1 MLQNVRVPY
10 YDKWRKI
17 KMLSVDEAR
26 QRMLNTIPVL
36 STEKRGI
43 LNCAGYVL
51 AEAVSAPEHIP
62 PFDNSAM
69 DGFAVRAVDVKAAT
83 EENPTVLSVVE
94 TIAAGHAPTKQ
105 VLSGQAARIMT
116 GAMMPEGADAVVMQE
131 VTELFS
137 RDSVKIFE
145 NVSENQNVR
154 FAGESVKAGEEV
166 MPPGKLLRAPEISM
180 LASLNCAEVIV
191 HRKPTVAIV
200 STGDELTPLGER
212 LEPGKIRDSNRY
224 GLYAQVE
231 EAGGVPIDMGI
242 APDDEAETERIFR
255 DALAKADALITSGGV
270 SVGEHDVVK
279 SVLAKLG
286 EINFWR
292 VAMKPGKPQ
301 AYGIADGK
309 PIFGLPGN
317 PVSSL
322 VVFELFVRPALLKMA
337 GHTHLLRPTFKAVLA
352 ESVKN
357 RDGRVNYM
365 RAILTEQDGHY
376 TAKTTGPQGSGI
388 LHSLVLANGLITI
401 PAGAKLAAG
410 ATVDA
415 QFLD

>member
-1 MLQNVRVPY
+1 
-10 YDKWRKI
+10 
-17 KMLSVDEAR
+17 MLSVEEAR
-26 QRMLNTIPVL
+26 QRMLDTIPVL
-36 STEKRGI
+36 SSEKREI
-43 LNCAGYVL
+43 LECTDYVL
-51 AEAVSAPEHIP
+51 AEALHAEENIP

-69 DGFAVRAVDVKAAT
+69 DGYAVRAADVKNAS
-83 EENPTVLSVVE
+83 EKNPVVLSVVE
-94 TIAAGHAPTKQ
+94 TIAAGYAATKQ
-105 VLSGQAARIMT
+105 VAAGQAARIMT
-116 GAMMPEGADAVVMQE
+116 GAMMPDGADAVVMQE
-131 VTELFS
+131 VTQQ
-137 RDSVKIFE
+137 DGNKVKIFE
-145 NVSENQNVR
+145 NIDKTGNVR
-154 FAGESVKAGEEV
+154 FTGESVTEGQQV
-166 MPPGKLLRAPEISM
+166 MRKGKHLRPPEISM
-180 LASLNCAEVIV
+180 LASLNCAEIAV

-200 STGDELTPLGER
+200 STGDELTPLGEP

-231 EAGGVPIDMGI
+231 EAGGMPVDMGI

-255 DALAKADALITSGGV
+255 AALAKADALITSGGV

-286 EINFWR
+286 KINFWR

-337 GHTHLLRPTFKAVLA
+337 GRTDLLRPTFKATLA
-352 ESVKN
+352 ETITN

-365 RAILTEQDGHY
+365 RAILKISDGKI
-376 TAKTTGPQGSGI
+376 TAETTGPQGSGI
-388 LHSLVLANGLITI
+388 LHSLVLANGLIII
-401 PAGAKLAAG
+401 PTAATLHAGE
-410 ATVDA
+410 TVDA
-415 QFLD
+415 QFLF

>member
-1 MLQNVRVPY
+1 
-10 YDKWRKI
+10 
-17 KMLSVDEAR
+17 MLSVEEAR
-26 QRMLNTIPVL
+26 QRMLDTIPVL
-36 STEKRGI
+36 TSEKREI
-43 LNCAGYVL
+43 LDCPDYVL
-51 AEAVSAPEHIP
+51 ADELHATENIP

-69 DGFAVRAVDVKAAT
+69 DGYAVRAADVKDAT
-83 EENPTVLSVVE
+83 QENPAVLAVIETV
-94 TIAAGHAPTKQ
+94 AAGYAPTKQ
-105 VLSGQAARIMT
+105 VAAGQAARIMT
-116 GAMMPEGADAVVMQE
+116 GAMMPDGADAVVMQE
-131 VTELFS
+131 VTQQAA
-137 RDSVKIFE
+137 DTVKIFE
-145 NVSENQNVR
+145 SVDETDNVR
-154 FAGESVKAGEEV
+154 FTGESVAEGQQV
-166 MPPGKLLRAPEISM
+166 MGKGKHLRPPEISM
-180 LASLNCAEVIV
+180 LASLNCGAVSV
-191 HRKPTVAIV
+191 HCKPTVAIV
-200 STGDELTPLGER
+200 STGDELTPLGEP

-231 EAGGVPIDMGI
+231 EAGGIPIDMGI

-255 DALAKADALITSGGV
+255 AALAAADALITSGGV

-337 GHTHLLRPTFKAVLA
+337 GHKKLLRPTFKATLT
-352 ESVKN
+352 ETITN

-365 RAILTEQDGHY
+365 RAILTESDGQI
-376 TAKTTGPQGSGI
+376 TAETTGPQGSGI

-401 PAGAKLAAG
+401 PSGVTLEAGE
-410 ATVDA
+410 TVEA
-415 QFLD
+415 QFLF

>member
-1 MLQNVRVPY
+1 
-10 YDKWRKI
+10 
-17 KMLSVDEAR
+17 MLSVEEAR
-26 QRMLNTIPVL
+26 QQMLNTIPVL
-36 STEKRGI
+36 PTEKREI

-51 AEAVSAPEHIP
+51 AEALHAEENIP

-69 DGFAVRAVDVKAAT
+69 DGFAVRAADVQNASETKPA
-83 EENPTVLSVVE
+83 VLTVVE
-94 TIAAGHAPTKQ
+94 TIAAGYAPTKQ
-105 VLSGQAARIMT
+105 VAPGQTSRIMT

-131 VTELFS
+131 VTQ
-137 RDSVKIFE
+137 RDGDEVKIFE
-145 NVSENQNVR
+145 GVDKTGNVR
-154 FAGESVKAGEEV
+154 FTGESVAEGQQVMGKGKYLRPPEV
-166 MPPGKLLRAPEISM
+166 SM
-180 LASLNCAEVIV
+180 LASLNCPEVTV
-191 HRKPTVAIV
+191 YRKPTVAIV
-200 STGDELTPLGER
+200 STGDELTPLGEP

-231 EAGGVPIDMGI
+231 EAGGIPIDMGI

-255 DALAKADALITSGGV
+255 AALAKADALITSGGV

-279 SVLAKLG
+279 SVLARLG
-286 EINFWR
+286 KINFWR

-301 AYGIADGK
+301 AYGISDGK

-337 GHTHLLRPTFKAVLA
+337 GHTELLRPTFKATLA
-352 ESVKN
+352 EPVTN

-365 RAILTEQDGHY
+365 RVILKASNGHY
-376 TAKTTGPQGSGI
+376 TAETTGPQGSGI

-401 PAGAKLAAG
+401 PAGVTLGAG
-410 ATVDA
+410 ETVDA
-415 QFLD
+415 QFLF

>member
-1 MLQNVRVPY
+1 
-10 YDKWRKI
+10 
-17 KMLSVDEAR
+17 MLSVDEAR
-26 QRMLNTIPVL
+26 QRMLDTIPIL
-36 STEKRGI
+36 PSEKQEI
-43 LNCAGYVL
+43 LACTGYVL
-51 AEAVSAPEHIP
+51 AEALHAKENIP

-69 DGFAVRAVDVKAAT
+69 DGYAVRAADVKNASEKHPA
-83 EENPTVLSVVE
+83 VLSVVE
-94 TIAAGHAPTKQ
+94 TIAAGYAPTKQ
-105 VLSGQAARIMT
+105 VAAGQTSRIMT
-116 GAMMPEGADAVVMQE
+116 GAMMPHGADAVIMQE
-131 VTELFS
+131 VTQQEG
-137 RDSVKIFE
+137 DTVKIFE
-145 NVSENQNVR
+145 SIDTAGNVR
-154 FAGESVKAGEEV
+154 FTGESVAEGQQVMGKGKHLRPPEV
-166 MPPGKLLRAPEISM
+166 SM
-180 LASLNCAEVIV
+180 LASLNCAEATV

-200 STGDELTPLGER
+200 STGDELTRLGEP

-231 EAGGVPIDMGI
+231 EAGGIPIDMGI

-255 DALAKADALITSGGV
+255 AALAKADALITSGGV

-279 SVLAKLG
+279 TVLAKLG

-337 GHTHLLRPTFKAVLA
+337 GHKDLLRPTFKATLA
-352 ESVKN
+352 ETITN

-365 RAILTEQDGHY
+365 RAILKVSDGEI
-376 TAKTTGPQGSGI
+376 TAQTTGPQGSGI

-401 PAGAKLAAG
+401 PTATTLHAGAK
-410 ATVDA
+410 VDA
-415 QFLD
+415 QFLF

>member
-1 MLQNVRVPY
+1 
-10 YDKWRKI
+10 
-17 KMLSVDEAR
+17 MLSVDEAR
-26 QRMLNTIPVL
+26 QRMLDTIPVL
-36 STEKRGI
+36 PPETRGI
-43 LNCAGYVL
+43 LACAGHVL
-51 AEAVSAPEHIP
+51 AEVLPATENIP

-69 DGFAVRAVDVKAAT
+69 DGYAVRAADVQDASEK
-83 EENPTVLSVVE
+83 NPAVLSVVE
-94 TIAAGHAPTKQ
+94 TIAAGYAPTKQ
-105 VLSGQAARIMT
+105 VAAGQAARIMT
-116 GAMMPEGADAVVMQE
+116 GAMMPQGADAVIMQE
-131 VTELFS
+131 VTQQAGAE
-137 RDSVKIFE
+137 VQIFE
-145 NVSENQNVR
+145 SIDTAGNVR
-154 FAGESVKAGEEV
+154 FTGESVSKGQQVMGKGKHLRPPEV
-166 MPPGKLLRAPEISM
+166 SM
-180 LASLNCAEVIV
+180 LASLNCAAAIV

-200 STGDELTPLGER
+200 STGDELTPLGEP
-212 LEPGKIRDSNRY
+212 LKPGKIRDSNRY

-231 EAGGVPIDMGI
+231 EAGGIPIDMGI

-255 DALAKADALITSGGV
+255 AALAKADALITSGGV

-279 SVLAKLG
+279 TVLAKLG

-337 GHTHLLRPTFKAVLA
+337 GHKDLLRPTFKATLA
-352 ESVKN
+352 EAITN

-365 RAILTEQDGHY
+365 RAILKVSDGEI
-376 TAKTTGPQGSGI
+376 TAQTTGPQGSGI

-401 PAGAKLAAG
+401 PSGVTLAAG
-410 ATVDA
+410 ETVAA
-415 QFLD
+415 QFL

>member
-1 MLQNVRVPY
+1 
-10 YDKWRKI
+10 
-17 KMLSVDEAR
+17 MLSVEVAR
-26 QRMLNTIPVL
+26 QQMLNTIPVL
-36 STEKRGI
+36 PSERRDI

-51 AEAVSAPEHIP
+51 AEGLSATENIP

-69 DGFAVRAVDVKAAT
+69 DGYAVRAADVQNASQ
-83 EENPTVLSVVE
+83 ENPAVLSVVE

-105 VLSGQAARIMT
+105 VREGEAARIMT
-116 GAMMPEGADAVVMQE
+116 GAMMPTGADAVVMQE
-131 VTELFS
+131 VTREENS
-137 RDSVKIFE
+137 EVKIFE
-145 NVSENQNVR
+145 GVKKYENIR
-154 FAGESVKAGEEV
+154 FTGESVKVGAVVMKKGKHLRPPEV
-166 MPPGKLLRAPEISM
+166 SM
-180 LASLNCAEVIV
+180 LASLNCAEVLG

-200 STGDELTPLGER
+200 STGDELTPLGAS

-231 EAGGVPIDMGI
+231 EAGGIPIDMGI
-242 APDDEAETERIFR
+242 ARDDEAETERIFR
-255 DALAKADALITSGGV
+255 AALSEADALITSGGV
-270 SVGEHDVVK
+270 SVGEHDIVK
-279 SVLAKLG
+279 NVLEKLG
-286 EINFWR
+286 KINFWR

-337 GHTHLLRPTFKAVLA
+337 GHRDLLRPTFKAVLS
-352 ESVKN
+352 ESITN

-365 RAILTEQDGHY
+365 RAILKESDGQY
-376 TAKTTGPQGSGI
+376 TAETTGPQGSGI

-401 PAGAKLAAG
+401 PAGVTLGAG
-410 ATVDA
+410 ETVDA
-415 QFLD
+415 QFLF

>member
-1 MLQNVRVPY
+1 
-10 YDKWRKI
+10 
-17 KMLSVDEAR
+17 MLSVDEAR
-26 QRMLNTIPVL
+26 QRMLDTIPIL
-36 STEKRGI
+36 PSEKREI
-43 LNCAGYVL
+43 FQCTGYVL
-51 AEAVSAPEHIP
+51 AETLPATENIP

-69 DGFAVRAVDVKAAT
+69 DGYAVRAADVKNAS
-83 EENPTVLSVVE
+83 EQNPAVLSVVE
-94 TIAAGHAPTKQ
+94 TIAAGYAPTKQ
-105 VLSGQAARIMT
+105 VAAGQASRIMT
-116 GAMMPEGADAVVMQE
+116 GAMMPDGADAVIMQE
-131 VTELFS
+131 VTQQEG
-137 RDSVKIFE
+137 DEVKIFE
-145 NVSENQNVR
+145 GIDTAGNVR
-154 FAGESVKAGEEV
+154 FTGESVAEGQQVMEKGKHLRPPEV
-166 MPPGKLLRAPEISM
+166 SM
-180 LASLNCAEVIV
+180 LASLNCAAATV

-200 STGDELTPLGER
+200 STGDELTPLGEP

-231 EAGGVPIDMGI
+231 EAGGIPIDMGI

-255 DALAKADALITSGGV
+255 AALAKADALITSGGV

-279 SVLAKLG
+279 TVLAKLG

-337 GHTHLLRPTFKAVLA
+337 GHTHLFRPTFKATLA
-352 ESVKN
+352 EAITN

-365 RAILTEQDGHY
+365 RAILEVSDGEI
-376 TAKTTGPQGSGI
+376 TAQTTGPQGSGI

-401 PAGAKLAAG
+401 PTATTLQAGEK
-410 ATVDA
+410 VDA
-415 QFLD
+415 QFLF

>member
-1 MLQNVRVPY
+1 
-10 YDKWRKI
+10 
-17 KMLSVDEAR
+17 MLSVEEAR
-26 QRMLNTIPVL
+26 QRMLDTIPVL
-36 STEKRGI
+36 PSEKRTI
-43 LNCAGYVL
+43 LDCNGYVL
-51 AEAVSAPEHIP
+51 AEMLNAKENIP

-69 DGFAVRAVDVKAAT
+69 DGFAVRAADVKNAT
-83 EENPTVLSVVE
+83 QEKPAVLSVVE
-94 TIAAGHAPTKQ
+94 TIAAGNAPTKQ
-105 VLSGQAARIMT
+105 VATGQAARIMT

-131 VTELFS
+131 VTE
-137 RDSVKIFE
+137 RVADEVKIFE
-145 NVSENQNVR
+145 SIDETGNVR
-154 FAGESVKAGEEV
+154 FTGESVTQGEQVMGKGKHLRPPEV
-166 MPPGKLLRAPEISM
+166 SM
-180 LASLNCAEVIV
+180 LASLNCAEVSV

-200 STGDELTPLGER
+200 STGDELTPLGEP
-212 LEPGKIRDSNRY
+212 LTPGKIRDSNRY

-231 EAGGVPIDMGI
+231 EAGGIPIDMGI
-242 APDDEAETERIFR
+242 APDNEAETERIFR
-255 DALAKADALITSGGV
+255 AALAEADALITSGGV

-301 AYGIADGK
+301 AYGISDGK

-337 GHTHLLRPTFKAVLA
+337 GNTDLLRPTFKATLT
-352 ESVKN
+352 ESVTN

-365 RAILTEQDGHY
+365 RAILKESEGQY
-376 TAKTTGPQGSGI
+376 TAETTGPQGSGI

-401 PAGAKLAAG
+401 PAGVTLQAG
-410 ATVDA
+410 EKVNA
-415 QFLD
+415 QFLL

>member
-1 MLQNVRVPY
+1 
-10 YDKWRKI
+10 
-17 KMLSVDEAR
+17 MLSVDEAR
-26 QRMLNTIPVL
+26 QRMLGTIPIL
-36 STEKRGI
+36 PPEKRGI
-43 LNCAGYVL
+43 LACTDYVL
-51 AEAVSAPEHIP
+51 AEELHATENIP

-69 DGFAVRAVDVKAAT
+69 DGYAVRAADVKNAT
-83 EENPTVLSVVE
+83 EKQPAVLSVVE
-94 TIAAGHAPTKQ
+94 TIAAGYAPTKQ
-105 VLSGQAARIMT
+105 VAAGQASRIMT
-116 GAMMPEGADAVVMQE
+116 GAMMPQGANAVIMQE
-131 VTELFS
+131 VTQQEG
-137 RDSVKIFE
+137 DEVKIFE
-145 NVSENQNVR
+145 SIDTAGNVR
-154 FAGESVKAGEEV
+154 FTGESVAEGQQVMKKGKHLRPPEV
-166 MPPGKLLRAPEISM
+166 SM
-180 LASLNCAEVIV
+180 LASLNCAEATV

-200 STGDELTPLGER
+200 STGDELTRLGEP

-231 EAGGVPIDMGI
+231 EAGGIPIDMGI

-255 DALAKADALITSGGV
+255 AALAKADALITSGGV

-279 SVLAKLG
+279 TVLAKLG

-337 GHTHLLRPTFKAVLA
+337 GHKDLLRPTFKATLA
-352 ESVKN
+352 ETITN

-365 RAILTEQDGHY
+365 RAILKVSDGEI
-376 TAKTTGPQGSGI
+376 TAQTTGPQGSGI

-401 PAGAKLAAG
+401 PTATTLHAGEK
-410 ATVDA
+410 VDA
-415 QFLD
+415 QFLF

>member
-1 MLQNVRVPY
+1 
-10 YDKWRKI
+10 
-17 KMLSVDEAR
+17 MLSVDEAR
-26 QRMLNTIPVL
+26 QRMLDTIPVL
-36 STEKRGI
+36 PSEDRGI
-43 LNCAGYVL
+43 LACTGYVL
-51 AEAVSAPEHIP
+51 AEELHATENIP

-69 DGFAVRAVDVKAAT
+69 DGYAVRAADVKDAS
-83 EENPTVLSVVE
+83 EENPAVLSVVE
-94 TIAAGHAPTKQ
+94 TIAAGYAPAKQ
-105 VLSGQAARIMT
+105 VAVGQASRIMT

-131 VTELFS
+131 VTQQEGNE
-137 RDSVKIFE
+137 VKIFE
-145 NVSENQNVR
+145 SIDTAGNVR
-154 FAGESVKAGEEV
+154 FTGESVSEGQQVMGKGKHLRPPEV
-166 MPPGKLLRAPEISM
+166 SM
-180 LASLNCAEVIV
+180 LASLNCAEATV

-200 STGDELTPLGER
+200 STGDELTPLGEP

-255 DALAKADALITSGGV
+255 AALAKADALITSGGV

-279 SVLAKLG
+279 TVLAKLG

-337 GHTHLLRPTFKAVLA
+337 GHTHLFRPTFKAVLA
-352 ESVKN
+352 ESVTN

-365 RAILTEQDGHY
+365 RAILKVSDGEI
-376 TAKTTGPQGSGI
+376 TAQTTGPQGSGI

-401 PAGAKLAAG
+401 PTATTLQAGEK
-410 ATVDA
+410 VDA
-415 QFLD
+415 QFLF

>member
-1 MLQNVRVPY
+1 
-10 YDKWRKI
+10 
-17 KMLSVDEAR
+17 MLSVEEAR
-26 QRMLNTIPVL
+26 QQMLNTIPVL
-36 STEKRGI
+36 PTEKREI

-51 AEAVSAPEHIP
+51 AEALHAEENIP

-69 DGFAVRAVDVKAAT
+69 DGFAVRAADVQNASETKPA
-83 EENPTVLSVVE
+83 VLTVVE
-94 TIAAGHAPTKQ
+94 TIAAGYAPTKQ
-105 VLSGQAARIMT
+105 VAPGQTSRIMT

-131 VTELFS
+131 VTQ
-137 RDSVKIFE
+137 RDGDEVKIFE
-145 NVSENQNVR
+145 GVDKTGNVR
-154 FAGESVKAGEEV
+154 FTGESVAEGQQVMGKGKYLRPPEV
-166 MPPGKLLRAPEISM
+166 SM
-180 LASLNCAEVIV
+180 LASLNCPEVTV
-191 HRKPTVAIV
+191 YRKPTVAIV
-200 STGDELTPLGER
+200 STGDELTPLGEP

-231 EAGGVPIDMGI
+231 EAGGIPIDMGI

-255 DALAKADALITSGGV
+255 AALAKTDALITSGGV

-279 SVLAKLG
+279 SVLARLG

-301 AYGIADGK
+301 AYGISDGK

-337 GHTHLLRPTFKAVLA
+337 GHTELLRPIFKATLA
-352 ESVKN
+352 EPVTN

-365 RAILTEQDGHY
+365 RAILKASNGHY
-376 TAKTTGPQGSGI
+376 TAETTGPQGSGI

-401 PAGAKLAAG
+401 PAGVTLGAG
-410 ATVDA
+410 ETVDA
-415 QFLD
+415 QFLF

>member
-1 MLQNVRVPY
+1 
-10 YDKWRKI
+10 
-17 KMLSVDEAR
+17 MLSVEEAR
-26 QRMLNTIPVL
+26 QQMLNTIPVL
-36 STEKRGI
+36 PTEKREI

-51 AEAVSAPEHIP
+51 AEALHAEENIP

-69 DGFAVRAVDVKAAT
+69 DGFAVRAADVQNASETKPA
-83 EENPTVLSVVE
+83 VLTVVE
-94 TIAAGHAPTKQ
+94 TIAAGYAPTKQ
-105 VLSGQAARIMT
+105 VAPGQTSRIMT

-131 VTELFS
+131 VTQ
-137 RDSVKIFE
+137 RDGDEVKIFE
-145 NVSENQNVR
+145 GVDKTGNVR
-154 FAGESVKAGEEV
+154 FTGESVAEGQQVMGKGKYLRPPEV
-166 MPPGKLLRAPEISM
+166 SM
-180 LASLNCAEVIV
+180 LASLNCPEVTV
-191 HRKPTVAIV
+191 YRKPTVAIV
-200 STGDELTPLGER
+200 STGDELTPLGEP

-231 EAGGVPIDMGI
+231 EAGGIPIDMGI

-255 DALAKADALITSGGV
+255 AALAKTDALITSGGV

-279 SVLAKLG
+279 SVLARLG
-286 EINFWR
+286 KINFWR

-301 AYGIADGK
+301 AYGISDGK

-337 GHTHLLRPTFKAVLA
+337 GHTELLRPTFKATLA
-352 ESVKN
+352 EPVTN

-365 RAILTEQDGHY
+365 RAILKASNGHY
-376 TAKTTGPQGSGI
+376 TAETTGPQGSGI

-401 PAGAKLAAG
+401 PAGVTLGAG
-410 ATVDA
+410 ETVDA
-415 QFLD
+415 QFLF